1 MLAALLRLLLVL
13 PHALLG
19 VYGLQAGQWSRL
31 TPHRRAAVPLLSVFD
46 DPIATEMREIAQK
59 VPCLQSALDAAISAS
74 ELAYVGQ
81 LHAEFTRH
89 TGYLTAGSDDA
100 AATLRQVRVRVRVR
114 VTARKATAT
123 PWLGLGLGRRVA
135 GS

>member
-1 MLAALLRLLLVL
+1 MLTEPLRLLLVL

-19 VYGLQAGQWSRL
+19 VYGLQTGQWSRL
-31 TPHRRAAVPLLSVFD
+31 TPHRRAAVPLLSVSD
-46 DPIATEMREIAQK
+46 DPIMATEMREIAQK

-89 TGYLTAGSDDA
+89 TGYLTVGSDDA
-100 AATLRQVRVRVRVR
+100 AATLRQVRVGV
-114 VTARKATAT
+114 
-123 PWLGLGLGRRVA
+123 RVA
-135 GS
+135 GPQLGRPPRPPG

>member
-1 MLAALLRLLLVL
+1 MLPALLRLLLVL
-13 PHALLG
+13 PHALHG

-31 TPHRRAAVPLLSVFD
+31 TPHRRAAVPLLSVSD

-100 AATLRQVRVRVRVR
+100 AATLRQVRVRVRV
-114 VTARKATAT
+114 TARKATAT
-123 PWLGLGLGRRVA
+123 P
-135 GS
+135 